1 MVGELEVVVDLYV
14 ELSNEYFEDT
24 STAIF
29 IIFIPMVLFVPFFSI
44 SNYFSFI
51 CSDFQFFFRISKTM
65 FLRKLLHF
73 DMETLSGIFATK
85 RVNTLLI

>member
-29 IIFIPMVLFVPFFSI
+29 IIFIPMVLFVPFFLLAI
-44 SNYFSFI
+44 TFRLFVVIFNFFS
-51 CSDFQFFFRISKTM
+51 DK
-65 FLRKLLHF
+65 
-73 DMETLSGIFATK
+73 
-85 RVNTLLI
+85 

>member
-51 CSDFQFFFRISKTM
+51 CSDFI
-65 FLRKLLHF
+65 
-73 DMETLSGIFATK
+73 
-85 RVNTLLI
+85 